1 MKVKVILSGSR
12 NGDSYGCHHQNVFLL
27 TEPFSGLVRIAVM
40 QMAKQAVMQAG
51 DNQSHNSSLGEPPGS
66 SEGDGRGW
74 HDLSWLTSWL
84 RGSSL
89 SSQNCFLSNFNNEC
103 QCQNFCIF
111 VLI

>member
-1 MKVKVILSGSR
+1 MVTVMVVTIKMF
-12 NGDSYGCHHQNVFLL
+12 FLL

-66 SEGDGRGW
+66 REGDGRGW

-89 SSQNCFLSNFNNEC
+89 SSQKCLKRFLSNFHNEC
-103 QCQNFCIF
+103 QSNVKIF
-111 VLI
+111 RLIWHHW